1 MINYHYFIILNI
13 FINLL
18 EEYFYNN
25 NYLLM
30 IITDYNE
37 KTTIKETTD
46 ADYQNIINILYGLN
60 ATLTFKD
67 NNKYNLSSENVIVSS
82 VSHY

>member
-1 MINYHYFIILNI
+1 
-13 FINLL
+13 
-18 EEYFYNN
+18 
-25 NYLLM
+25 M

-60 ATLTFKD
+60 AVLHFKD
-67 NNKYNLSSENVIVSS
+67 NNKYNLSRDNIIISS
-82 VSHY
+82 VSH

>member
-1 MINYHYFIILNI
+1 
-13 FINLL
+13 
-18 EEYFYNN
+18 
-25 NYLLM
+25 M

-67 NNKYNLSSENVIVSS
+67 NNKYNLSSENVIVS
-82 VSHY
+82 HY